1 MRGDMRQYN
10 GALNQGVK
18 MIEGDDK
25 VREQKCLQEIQR
37 ILGQYD
43 CDMRPEVIISGPQIM
58 TRVTIIAKPRVAP
71 PQGEQN

>member
-1 MRGDMRQYN
+1 MRGDMRSHN
-10 GALNQGVK
+10 PSLTPGVK
-18 MIEGDDK
+18 MIEGNDK

-43 CDMRPEVIISGPQIM
+43 CEMRPEVIISGPQIM

-71 PQGEQN
+71 PQGAQN